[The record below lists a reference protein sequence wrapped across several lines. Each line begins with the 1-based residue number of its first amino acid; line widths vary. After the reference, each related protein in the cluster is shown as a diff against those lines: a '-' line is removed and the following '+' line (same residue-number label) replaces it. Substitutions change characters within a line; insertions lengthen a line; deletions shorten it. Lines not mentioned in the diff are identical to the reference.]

1 MAERIFGMILS
12 FAAAMA
18 VLGCVTAVILAA
30 IKRRPQKL
38 AEPEL
43 RRMFGD
49 ISDRLSQLDGSIEA
63 IAVEVERVSEAQRF
77 TAKVLADRHGP
88 PALPEKNRGNI
99 TPH

>member
-1 MAERIFGMILS
+1 MGERIFGMILS

-18 VLGCVTAVILAA
+18 VLGCVTSVILTV
-30 IKRRPQKL
+30 IKRRPQRL

-43 RRMFGD
+43 RRIFGD

-63 IAVEVERVSEAQRF
+63 IAIEVERVSEAQRF
-77 TAKVLADRHGP
+77 TAKVLADRPGQ
-88 PALPEKNRGNI
+88 PAVPDKNRGTI